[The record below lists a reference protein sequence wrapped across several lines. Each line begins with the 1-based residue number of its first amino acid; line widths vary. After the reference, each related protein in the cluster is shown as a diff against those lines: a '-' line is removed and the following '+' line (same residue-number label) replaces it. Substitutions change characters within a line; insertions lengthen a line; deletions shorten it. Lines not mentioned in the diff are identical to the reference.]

1 MPNVNDDRPGVNG
14 MEVTATRG
22 GGNQT
27 AAERV
32 ADLLTSDHDGAFK
45 KEEAASRAAR
55 TQWTPAG
62 AEYGE
67 YLQHEHGTGHGPTIS
82 QPPGGFGSVSVPDNH
97 RVVHHSN
104 APPPEAEVKLD
115 GPASQTKD
123 WRTEGSR
130 IGRYWAN
137 DKFQVQ
143 PNGTWNFEKK

>member
-1 MPNVNDDRPGVNG
+1 MPRGPSGRRQG
-14 MEVTATRG
+14 RSTEVPTPRLQLWIASLPRI
-22 GGNQT
+22 
-27 AAERV
+27 
-32 ADLLTSDHDGAFK
+32 
-45 KEEAASRAAR
+45 ASRLIELSL
-55 TQWTPAG
+55 G
-62 AEYGE
+62 AE

-143 PNGTWNFEKK
+143 PNGTWNFEK

>member
-1 MPNVNDDRPGVNG
+1 MTKQSNIWNFSPKSLGRDGSDMPNVNDDRPGVNG

-62 AEYGE
+62 AEYG
-67 YLQHEHGTGHGPTIS
+67 GTHTASPT
-82 QPPGGFGSVSVPDNH
+82 
-97 RVVHHSN
+97 
-104 APPPEAEVKLD
+104 LD
-115 GPASQTKD
+115 SFLASY
-123 WRTEGSR
+123 R
-130 IGRYWAN
+130 
-137 DKFQVQ
+137 
-143 PNGTWNFEKK
+143 